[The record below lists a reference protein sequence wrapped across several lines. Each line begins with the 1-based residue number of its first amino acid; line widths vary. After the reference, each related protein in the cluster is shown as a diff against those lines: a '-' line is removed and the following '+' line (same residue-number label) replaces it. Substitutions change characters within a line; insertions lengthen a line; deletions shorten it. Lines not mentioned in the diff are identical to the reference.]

1 MAVVKMSRYPRILT
15 VPQMLG
21 TTPHLPILSLDM
33 LGRLWRLAKVFDKRK
48 RGRLP
53 LEKGP

>member
-1 MAVVKMSRYPRILT
+1 MAVVKMSRYSRILT

-33 LGRLWRLAKVFDKRK
+33 LGRLWRLPKIFDKRK